1 LDPGVAG
8 RPRCIVADIFAT
20 RTVSALAAMLVGH
33 DADPARLNQ
42 FAELYLEV
50 IHVDAGQV
58 AAAIAGNEV
67 VQ

>member
-1 LDPGVAG
+1 
-8 RPRCIVADIFAT
+8 
-20 RTVSALAAMLVGH
+20 
-33 DADPARLNQ
+33 
-42 FAELYLEV
+42 LYLEV